1 VALVDRLLLEPQ
13 NLTAIDDV
21 SQAVDRH
28 LADSLAG
35 LAMPELSG
43 PNVLDLGS
51 GGGFPGLVIGM
62 MRPQIAVTLLESERR
77 KCEWLTKASADLP
90 NVRVV
95 ADRSESLAMRERES
109 YATVTARAVAPLV
122 PTIELAAPLVAVGGH
137 LLIWTSES
145 AAHDGEGAQ
154 AAALVGFAAAVA
166 HRVEPFPGAHRRI
179 LVLQKRSP
187 TSGATP
193 ADRVGPPRVRWFRV
207 SRERP
212 RDDLRHR
219 EPEGRRGQD
228 HQRGQSCRVPR
239 RFRRTRLARGP

>member
-1 VALVDRLLLEPQ
+1 VFHVKHGPATQLIARAAALGFDLSTEQSGRLVALVDRLLLEPQ

-187 TSGATP
+187 TSG
-193 ADRVGPPRVRWFRV
+193 RY
-207 SRERP
+207 
-212 RDDLRHR
+212 
-219 EPEGRRGQD
+219 
-228 HQRGQSCRVPR
+228 PR
-239 RFRRTRLARGP
+239 RPGRATTRPLVQSESGTATR